1 MKHVDFAKLGLVAT
15 TLAITALAVGP
26 ALSRP
31 SEPQPGLFPIPLSD
45 DLLLE
50 FMQPKEGQDGAAQQW
65 SEQHLKQFVGI
76 PGVKAGQLLL
86 GHSSANPNLS
96 AVGQLSMYE
105 LPAAAASGLDA
116 EVQAR
121 LQDGRLPK
129 GDDLFDSSTFHLLYR
144 PLWSAV
150 MARDVPGTNP
160 EPIGSGPVSIDYM
173 LVMSNPSPPEQ
184 EDAYNAWYDHTH
196 VPDVLRVPGFMSAQ
210 RYVRIGG
217 NADKP
222 RYLVIFKFKTRD
234 ADATSAEIARRI
246 KAGITRMSPLLGGGK
261 GGGGGV
267 FVPAGPV
274 ALASGSR

>member
-105 LPAAAASGLDA
+105 LPAAAASG
-116 EVQAR
+116 
-121 LQDGRLPK
+121 
-129 GDDLFDSSTFHLLYR
+129 
-144 PLWSAV
+144 
-150 MARDVPGTNP
+150 VPA
-160 EPIGSGPVSIDYM
+160 
-173 LVMSNPSPPEQ
+173 SPPAP
-184 EDAYNAWYDHTH
+184 AYTLKTTG
-196 VPDVLRVPGFMSAQ
+196 PPSCM
-210 RYVRIGG
+210 
-217 NADKP
+217 P
-222 RYLVIFKFKTRD
+222 RKTIHPC
-234 ADATSAEIARRI
+234 S
-246 KAGITRMSPLLGGGK
+246 
-261 GGGGGV
+261 
-267 FVPAGPV
+267 
-274 ALASGSR
+274 